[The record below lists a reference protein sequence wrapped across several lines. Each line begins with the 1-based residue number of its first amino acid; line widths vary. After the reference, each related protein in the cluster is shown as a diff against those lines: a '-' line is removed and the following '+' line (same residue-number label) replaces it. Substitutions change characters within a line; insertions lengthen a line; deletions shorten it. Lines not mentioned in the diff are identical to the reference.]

1 MRAAGGG
8 TRAPGMGATRAAKI
22 AISALAL
29 PAFSRGREILVFAP
43 AAAASSASKK
53 KIVAAA

>member
-43 AAAASSASKK
+43 AAASSASKK